1 MPAHEAA
8 RERLPE
14 GETSVLR
21 NVCVYCGSSPG
32 EDPAFATAAEE
43 LGRHLAEAGLGL
55 VYGGGDVG
63 LMGTT
68 ARSVLRHGGHVT
80 GIIPDFLRR
89 REAMLEDAQETII
102 VPDMHTRKRLM
113 FDKSDAFV
121 ALPGGIGTLE
131 ELVEQMTWSQ
141 LGRHTKPILLLDT
154 NGFWRPLID
163 LLAHMRLNGFIRAG
177 LELNYGVAEKVED
190 IVPMIQASYR
200 RFGAKDNA
208 AFIEEHF

>member
-1 MPAHEAA
+1 MPHPEAA
-8 RERLPE
+8 RDARPE
-14 GETSVLR
+14 ARGDLLR

-32 EDPAFATAAEE
+32 RDPAFVEAAED
-43 LGRHLAEAGLGL
+43 LGRLLAEAGLGL

-89 REAMLEDAQETII
+89 RENMLDEAQETIV
-102 VPDMHTRKRLM
+102 VPDMHTRKQLM
-113 FDKSDAFV
+113 FERSDAFV
-121 ALPGGIGTLE
+121 AMPGGVGTLE

-141 LGRHTKPILLLDT
+141 LGRHAKPILLVDL

-163 LLAHMRLNGFIRAG
+163 LLAHMRLNGFIRPG
-177 LELNYGVAEKVED
+177 LELNYAVAERVVD
-190 IVPMIQASYR
+190 VVPMLRARHR
-200 RFGAKDNA
+200 RTRTGDAE
-208 AFIEEHF
+208 FIEQHF